1 MIQTTPTNQESNV
14 GPGAD
19 RINSAYAEADA
30 AKLLFVEKAVICG
43 QMMVEQR
50 SEMSFCHRD
59 KNLPWQGAP
68 KPESDK
74 FTVWITENCPDIH
87 QRTAYRWMAAA
98 ARVVLVL
105 LERHASDPQVW
116 IELDGERHYISTV
129 LTMPESE
136 CTEAMRTFR
145 ATFSKFLEDKTLTEA
160 AAATLTGA
168 DDPSRIARAGFG
180 ANDGGTNDDDDR
192 KDWPL
197 FVARK
202 FHDISVHLAHWDAM
216 TETQRTETKSA
227 IRAMVLGD
235 EVKLPGRPGGRNIIR
250 PALNREKTPQMWPQE
265 LCVAVGEAL
274 RERLK
279 K

>member
-1 MIQTTPTNQESNV
+1 MIQTTSTNQVSNV

-19 RINSAYAEADA
+19 HINSAYSDA
-30 AKLLFVEKAVICG
+30 QSAKIDFVQMAVLCG
-43 QMMVEQR
+43 QMLVECR
-50 SEMSFCHRD
+50 FDAHLCHDGRGGHQMD
-59 KNLPWQGAP
+59 PT
-68 KPESDK
+68 KPEGAK
-74 FTVWITENCPDIH
+74 FKSWLAANCPEIPE
-87 QRTAYRWMAAA
+87 RTAYRWMAAA
-98 ARVVLVL
+98 ARVFCVVL
-105 LERHASDPQVW
+105 EKHASDPQVW
-116 IELDGERHYISTV
+116 HEIDGQRYYISTL
-129 LTMPESE
+129 LTMQDSE
-136 CTEAMRTFR
+136 CTEAMRTFQG
-145 ATFSKFLEDKTLTEA
+145 TFAKFLEDKTLTEA

-180 ANDGGTNDDDDR
+180 ANDGGTNEDDDR

-235 EVKLPGRPGGRNIIR
+235 EVKLHGRPGGRNIIR

-265 LCVAVGEAL
+265 LCLAVGEAL